1 MSISNNQLIAMLA
14 VIDCGTFERAAARL
28 NLSQSTVTKRI
39 QELEAS
45 MGFLVFDRSKRQAIL
60 TLQGEQFANLARET
74 VASFETLSSFS
85 LGVKALSTQVRLG
98 VTEISSLTW
107 LPNFLGTSLE
117 NNPNILFDLT
127 IDMSRNLHSSLE
139 DGELDIIV
147 VPEMPFQSNAHVKQ
161 IAGVEIALVGK
172 PGLVIAGQ
180 LFEISQLQSFDFI
193 TQGKSSGYSK
203 SIRDWLS
210 FHGLNTRK
218 SVNVD
223 SLHAMVGLAVAGRG
237 VCIAPRELFAPLIE
251 SGRIAEILTTP
262 RLPIMNYCVVHH
274 PSAHEALFTRVARDI
289 QKAADF
295 STPYFI

>member
-28 NLSQSTVTKRI
+28 NLSQSTITKRI

-85 LGVKALSTQVRLG
+85 SGVKALSTQVRLG

-117 NNPNILFDLT
+117 NDPNILFDLT

-172 PGLVIAGQ
+172 PGLVTTGQ
-180 LFEISQLQSFDFI
+180 RFEISQLQSFDFI

-251 SGRIAEILTTP
+251 SERIAEILTTP
-262 RLPIMNYCVVHH
+262 RLPIVNYCVVHH
-274 PSAHEALFTRVARDI
+274 PSAHEALFKRVSRDI

>member
-14 VIDCGTFERAAARL
+14 VIDCGTFERAALKL

-39 QELEAS
+39 QELEGS

-60 TLQGEQFANLARET
+60 TLKGEQFANLSRET
-74 VASFETLSSFS
+74 VASFEKLSSFS
-85 LGVKALSTQVRLG
+85 SGVTALSTQVRLG

-117 NNPNILFDLT
+117 NDPSILFKLT

-147 VPEMPFQSNAHVKQ
+147 VPEMPFQSNAHVQQ
-161 IAGVEIALVGK
+161 IAGVEITLVGK
-172 PGLVIAGQ
+172 PGLVPAGQ
-180 LFEISQLQSFDFI
+180 RVEISQLQSFDLI

-203 SIRDWLS
+203 SIRDWFALYGFFPRKGLS
-210 FHGLNTRK
+210 
-218 SVNVD
+218 VD
-223 SLHAMVGLAVAGRG
+223 SLHAMVGLVIADQG
-237 VCIAPRELFAPLIE
+237 VCIAPRVIFDPLIK
-251 SGRIAEILTTP
+251 SGRIEEILTTP
-262 RLPIMNYCVVHH
+262 KLPKMNYCAVHH
-274 PSAHEALFTRVARDI
+274 PSPHEALFTRIAHDI
-289 QKAADF
+289 QKVADF